1 MFDDVSFRYGPNL
14 AGVFDLSFV
23 VAAGKTVA
31 FVGPSGSGKSTT
43 ARLACRLYDVAGGSV
58 RVGGIDIRGVKQ
70 ASLRRLTAVVAQE
83 TVLFN
88 ESVAFNIGYGLEGDD
103 RERVVQAAKRAQLH
117 DRVISCRRPSST
129 RRRRRGTPPGGRPG
143 FDPPFRAR
151 HRVTPRRRATVWPA
165 RPTRTR
171 SARRRRRSRWAPL
184 RFEFVCVHADTRD
197 GLGRY
202 PSAWGRVETIET
214 IELFIAAS

>member
-117 DRVISCRRPSST
+117 CCYGVARTS
-129 RRRRRGTPPGGRPG
+129 GPGLGE
-143 FDPPFRAR
+143 D
-151 HRVTPRRRATVWPA
+151 T
-165 RPTRTR
+165 
-171 SARRRRRSRWAPL
+171 ARRR
-184 RFEFVCVHADTRD
+184 FI
-197 GLGRY
+197 GG
-202 PSAWGRVETIET
+202 GRVPR
-214 IELFIAAS
+214 FS

>member
-1 MFDDVSFRYGPNL
+1 MASSRPWRRGRNYSPGGGAVEVVFDDVSFRYGPNL

-117 DRVISCRRPSST
+117 DRVISWEDGYDTVVGERGLRLSGGEKQRLGIARALAPRVRPASRAPRRLPSRRSAPAT
-129 RRRRRGTPPGGRPG
+129 RAGRGRRADSPARGRPQ
-143 FDPPFRAR
+143 
-151 HRVTPRRRATVWPA
+151 
-165 RPTRTR
+165 RP
-171 SARRRRRSRWAPL
+171 
-184 RFEFVCVHADTRD
+184 
-197 GLGRY
+197 
-202 PSAWGRVETIET
+202 
-214 IELFIAAS
+214 

>member
-1 MFDDVSFRYGPNL
+1 MFDDVSFRYDGPNL
-14 AGVFDLSFV
+14 AGVFDLSFKFV

-70 ASLRRLTAVVAQE
+70 ASLRRLTAIVAQE

-117 DRVISCRRPSST
+117 DRVISWEDGYDTVVGERGLRLSGGEKQRLGIARALVRDPRILILDETTRLASS
-129 RRRRRGTPPGGRPG
+129 
-143 FDPPFRAR
+143 
-151 HRVTPRRRATVWPA
+151 
-165 RPTRTR
+165 
-171 SARRRRRSRWAPL
+171 S
-184 RFEFVCVHADTRD
+184 
-197 GLGRY
+197 
-202 PSAWGRVETIET
+202 
-214 IELFIAAS
+214 

>member
-117 DRVISCRRPSST
+117 DRVISWEDGYDTVVGERGLRLSGGAKLAELAALASSFHRPSLRLELLQFVLGLEDAAAWSVDRLAGALELAERVVVAMPRQSSFQELEGLTRRPD
-129 RRRRRGTPPGGRPG
+129 RGAC
-143 FDPPFRAR
+143 D
-151 HRVTPRRRATVWPA
+151 
-165 RPTRTR
+165 
-171 SARRRRRSRWAPL
+171 
-184 RFEFVCVHADTRD
+184 
-197 GLGRY
+197 
-202 PSAWGRVETIET
+202 
-214 IELFIAAS
+214 

>member
-117 DRVISCRRPSST
+117 DRVISWEDGYDTVVGERGLRLSGGEKHRLGIARALVRDPRILILDETTRLASS
-129 RRRRRGTPPGGRPG
+129 
-143 FDPPFRAR
+143 
-151 HRVTPRRRATVWPA
+151 
-165 RPTRTR
+165 
-171 SARRRRRSRWAPL
+171 S
-184 RFEFVCVHADTRD
+184 
-197 GLGRY
+197 
-202 PSAWGRVETIET
+202 
-214 IELFIAAS
+214 

>member
-117 DRVISCRRPSST
+117 DRVISWEDGYDTVVGERGLRLSGGEKQRLGIARALAPRVRP
-129 RRRRRGTPPGGRPG
+129 
-143 FDPPFRAR
+143 
-151 HRVTPRRRATVWPA
+151 
-165 RPTRTR
+165 
-171 SARRRRRSRWAPL
+171 
-184 RFEFVCVHADTRD
+184 
-197 GLGRY
+197 
-202 PSAWGRVETIET
+202 
-214 IELFIAAS
+214 

>member
-70 ASLRRLTAVVAQE
+70 ASLRRLTV
-83 TVLFN
+83 
-88 ESVAFNIGYGLEGDD
+88 
-103 RERVVQAAKRAQLH
+103 RVV
-117 DRVISCRRPSST
+117 
-129 RRRRRGTPPGGRPG
+129 
-143 FDPPFRAR
+143 
-151 HRVTPRRRATVWPA
+151 
-165 RPTRTR
+165 
-171 SARRRRRSRWAPL
+171 
-184 RFEFVCVHADTRD
+184 VCVHADTRD

-202 PSAWGRVETIET
+202 PSACGRVETIET